1 MADREEAQ
9 AQANRIR
16 NLQAALSNTEVAS
29 VLDLSSEQRE
39 RFAHWAAGHLAEL
52 ERDFDVDLTP
62 GQGSMSWGLR
72 IASALGGV
80 ALSASLV
87 LLFHRYWGDFD
98 TWLQVLFVLAAPLAF
113 LAAAEYAAKREHTG
127 YFAGLLSLIALAAFI
142 LDLSVL
148 GQAFNITPT
157 ERALLAWGIF
167 ALALA
172 YRYGQRLLL
181 IIGLLFLI
189 SYGCAA
195 VIATLGFHWLDFGTR
210 PEHALVI
217 AILVWGVPLR
227 LAHQRHP
234 SFEPVYR
241 AVGIIVFFVA
251 VTALSEGSPV
261 SYLPLVSE
269 TVRVLYAVLGIVVAA
284 SAIWLGIRRQWSGQ
298 ANLGALFFC
307 TLLISRFYHWWW
319 DWMPAWL
326 FFAIIGGFGVGVVIA
341 LKRLRRPA

>member
-9 AQANRIR
+9 EQADRIR
-16 NLQAALSNTEVAS
+16 NLRADLSSTEVAA
-29 VLDLSSEQRE
+29 VLDLSREQRE
-39 RFAHWAAGHLAEL
+39 RFEQWAAAQLAAL
-52 ERDFDVDLTP
+52 EQDFDVDLTP
-62 GQGSMSWGLR
+62 VQGSMSWGLR

-98 TWLQVLFVLAAPLAF
+98 TWLQVVFVIAAPMAF
-113 LAAAEYAAKREHTG
+113 LVAAEYASKREHTG
-127 YFAGLLSLIALAAFI
+127 YFAGLLSLIALAAFV

-167 ALALA
+167 AMALA

-181 IIGLLFLI
+181 IVGLLFLI

-195 VIATLGFHWLDFGTR
+195 VTATLGYHWLDFGTR

-217 AILVWGVPLR
+217 AILVWAVPLR

-241 AVGIIVFFVA
+241 AVGIIVFFIAITV
-251 VTALSEGSPV
+251 LSEGSPV
-261 SYLPLVSE
+261 SYVPLIPE
-269 TVRVLYAVLGIVVAA
+269 TLQVFYAVLGIGVAA
-284 SAIWLGIRRQWSGQ
+284 GTIWLGIRRQWAGQ

-319 DWMPAWL
+319 EWMAAWL
-326 FFAIIGGFGVGVVIA
+326 FFAIIGAFGVGVVIA
-341 LKRLRRPA
+341 LKRLRRLA

>member
-9 AQANRIR
+9 EQADRIR
-16 NLQAALSNTEVAS
+16 NLQADISSTELAAVLNLSP
-29 VLDLSSEQRE
+29 EQRE
-39 RFAHWAAGHLAEL
+39 RFEQWATNQLAAL

-62 GQGSMSWGLR
+62 VQGSMSWGLR

-87 LLFHRYWGDFD
+87 LLFRRYWGDFD
-98 TWLQVLFVLAAPLAF
+98 TWLQVLFVIAAPMAF

-127 YFAGLLSLIALAAFI
+127 YFSGLLSLIALAAFI

-148 GQAFNITPT
+148 GQAFNITAT

-167 ALALA
+167 AMALA
-172 YRYGQRLLL
+172 YRYSQRLLL
-181 IIGLLFLI
+181 IVGLLLLI

-195 VIATLGFHWLDFGTR
+195 VTATLGYHWLDFGTR
-210 PEHALVI
+210 PEHALLI
-217 AILVWGVPLR
+217 SILVWTIPLS
-227 LAHQRHP
+227 LPHQRNP
-234 SFEPVYR
+234 SFQPIYR
-241 AVGIIVFFVA
+241 AVGIIVFFIAITV
-251 VTALSEGSPV
+251 LSEGSPV
-261 SYLPLVSE
+261 SYLPLVPE
-269 TVRVLYAVLGIVVAA
+269 TVRALYAVLGISVATA
-284 SAIWLGIRRQWSGQ
+284 SIWLGIRRQWSGQ

-319 DWMPAWL
+319 DWMAAWL
-326 FFAIIGGFGVGVVIA
+326 FFAIIGAFGVGVVIA